1 MTMTIEFLRA
11 RLLSERSASKAAKQK
26 VQQLG
31 KKVWANL
38 FLHSS
43 FFFLRA
49 LDHLNTLKS
58 DSVLYKEPLHIN
70 MTTIEDLYLSI
81 HHKIFTKMF

>member
-31 KKVWANL
+31 KKVRVDL
-38 FLHSS
+38 FFCTLWFFAESIASS
-43 FFFLRA
+43 
-49 LDHLNTLKS
+49 D
-58 DSVLYKEPLHIN
+58 
-70 MTTIEDLYLSI
+70 
-81 HHKIFTKMF
+81 

>member
-31 KKVWANL
+31 KKVRANL
-38 FLHSS
+38 FLHMSI
-43 FFFLRA
+43 FLLRA
-49 LDHLNTLKS
+49 LHHLITLKS
-58 DSVLYKEPLHIN
+58 DSVLYKQPLHIN
-70 MTTIEDLYLSI
+70 MTPIEGLHLSI
-81 HHKIFTKMF
+81 HHKSFMKMF

>member
-31 KKVWANL
+31 KKVRTDQV
-38 FLHSS
+38 FLLVKFFAESVASS
-43 FFFLRA
+43 DYFE
-49 LDHLNTLKS
+49 K
-58 DSVLYKEPLHIN
+58 
-70 MTTIEDLYLSI
+70 
-81 HHKIFTKMF
+81 